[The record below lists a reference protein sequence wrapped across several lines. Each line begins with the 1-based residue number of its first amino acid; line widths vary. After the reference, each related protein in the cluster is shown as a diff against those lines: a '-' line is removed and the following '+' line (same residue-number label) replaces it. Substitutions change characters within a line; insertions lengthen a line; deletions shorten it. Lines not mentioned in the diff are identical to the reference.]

1 MDNEVKGDPRMI
13 EALNQALKNEL
24 TAFHQYVKHAHLLD
38 DWGFKKRGKAEH
50 EEAQEERGHAD
61 KLSRRIVLL
70 GGDPQF
76 EAVGELHVG
85 KSLREVIECDL
96 RLELEGIAHYR
107 ESIALATEVQDFVT
121 RDLLTEILAEEE
133 EHQDHY
139 QTELKLI
146 EQIGLENFG
155 QTQV

>member
-1 MDNEVKGDPRMI
+1 VV
-13 EALNQALKNEL
+13 EALNEALRNEL
-24 TAFHQYVKHAHLLD
+24 TSYHQYVKHAHLLE
-38 DWGFKKRGKAEH
+38 DWGFAKRSKAEF

-61 KLSRRIVLL
+61 NLGRRILLL
-70 GGDPQF
+70 GGEPRF

-107 ESIALATEVQDFVT
+107 KSIALANEVQDFVT
-121 RDLLTEILAEEE
+121 RDLLTEILADEE

-139 QTELKLI
+139 RTELALI